1 MQVNVLA
8 NTNPVTRLGALL
20 LFTTPLLLSV
30 DWVSATVA
38 LALILVYAPL
48 CGMSW
53 WVLLKRAVP
62 IFVATPIAGLSM
74 ALYGRPEG
82 HEYFS
87 FAFAHVT
94 DNSLQLAVAIMLRIL
109 AVALPVIVLTRG
121 IDPTELGDGLAQ
133 VWKLPERFVIG
144 SVAGVRLM
152 TLFQRDWAALG
163 RARRARG
170 VADVGRIRGALGMAF
185 SLLVLAIRRGTK
197 LATAMEARG
206 FGGETPRSHARVS
219 TLSFIDWVVLAVALC
234 CGILS
239 IVVAVYVGEFR
250 FLGA

>member
-1 MQVNVLA
+1 MNVLQGI
-8 NTNPVTRLGALL
+8 NPVTRIVALIA
-20 LFTTPLLLSV
+20 FTTPLLLSV

-38 LALILVYAPL
+38 LVLILIFSPL
-48 CGMSW
+48 CGLRWSQ
-53 WVLLKRAVP
+53 LIRRSIP
-62 IFVATPIAGLSM
+62 ILMVTPVAGASM
-74 ALYGRPEG
+74 ALYGRSEG
-82 HEYFS
+82 REYFS

-94 DNSLQLAVAIMLRIL
+94 DNSLALALAIMLRIL

-121 IDPTELGDGLAQ
+121 IDPTEMGDGLAQ
-133 VWKLPERFVIG
+133 VAKFPERFVIG

-152 TLFQRDWAALG
+152 TLFQRDWAALA

-170 VADVGRIRGALGMAF
+170 VADEGRIRSALGMAF

-206 FGGETPRSHARVS
+206 FGGDRPRTWARPS
-219 TLSFIDWVVLAVALC
+219 TVTWRDGVVVLVAIACGVLAIAIAVWA
-234 CGILS
+234 
-239 IVVAVYVGEFR
+239 GEFR

>member
-1 MQVNVLA
+1 MNLLRG
-8 NTNPVTRLGALL
+8 TNPVTRIGALIA
-20 LFTTPLLLSV
+20 FTTPLLLSV

-38 LALILVYAPL
+38 LALILLLSPL
-48 CGMSW
+48 CGVSW
-53 WVLLKRAVP
+53 GELVRKAVP
-62 IFVATPIAGLSM
+62 ILLVTPIAGLSM

-82 HEYFS
+82 REYFS

-94 DNSLQLAVAIMLRIL
+94 DNSLQLAVAIMLRVL
-109 AVALPVIVLTRG
+109 AVALPVIVLCRG

-133 VWKLPERFVIG
+133 VLHFPERFVIG

-152 TLFQRDWAALG
+152 TLFQRDWDALG

-170 VADVGRIRGALGMAF
+170 VADIGRIRGFVGMAF

-206 FGGETPRSHARVS
+206 FGGEQPRSWARPS
-219 TLSFIDWVVLAVALC
+219 KAGMRDALLLMGATFCGVLA
-234 CGILS
+234 
-239 IVVAVYVGEFR
+239 IVISVWVGEFR

>member
-1 MQVNVLA
+1 MNLLRGI
-8 NTNPVTRLGALL
+8 NPVTRMGALVA
-20 LFTTPLLLSV
+20 FTTPLLISV

-38 LALILVYAPL
+38 LVLIFVFSPL
-48 CGMSW
+48 CGTSW
-53 WVLLKRAVP
+53 PVLLRRAVP
-62 IFVATPIAGLSM
+62 ILLATPVAGLSM

-82 HEYFS
+82 REYFS

-94 DNSLQLAVAIMLRIL
+94 DNSIQLAIAIMLRVL

-121 IDPTELGDGLAQ
+121 IDPTEFGDGLAQ
-133 VWKLPERFVIG
+133 VLRLPERFVIG

-170 VADVGRIRGALGMAF
+170 VSDMGKIRGAIGMMF

-206 FGGETPRSHARVS
+206 FGGSTPRSWARAS
-219 TLSFIDWVVLAVALC
+219 TVGWRDLWVLIGALACAVFA
-234 CGILS
+234 IT
-239 IVVAVYVGEFR
+239 VAVWAGEFR